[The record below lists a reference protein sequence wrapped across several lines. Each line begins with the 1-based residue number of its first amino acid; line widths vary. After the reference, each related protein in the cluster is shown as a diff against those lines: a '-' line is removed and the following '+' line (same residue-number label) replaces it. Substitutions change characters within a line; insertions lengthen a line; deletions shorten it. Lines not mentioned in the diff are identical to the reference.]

1 MTTGARPKQ
10 ILAETSS
17 LRTCRAPPRRHV
29 GRMCAHSISRLTAAG
44 RRQVRTCRIPPSAL
58 CSLCR
63 SLRPTFR
70 AEQVSLL
77 NLDRLPSHGLLF
89 VGCLCA
95 VWHTLQSK
103 PPSRLNDPQAQQRKV
118 PPISRIFTARPDLM
132 HLSPLFG
139 PECRRSITLNSKPV
153 PRTTTTCAH
162 KPTYPKPSRYQP
174 NKLNLSPRFHRVD
187 VPLPGS
193 TCAHKPT
200 SQQPWHVWPCPC
212 SCVCP

>member
-1 MTTGARPKQ
+1 MAASKPCVHSVEYACSIHDNRRKTQAD
-10 ILAETSS
+10 
-17 LRTCRAPPRRHV
+17 PRRDTV
-29 GRMCAHSISRLTAAG
+29 SADMACARAS
-44 RRQVRTCRIPPSAL
+44 IPPSAL

-132 HLSPLFG
+132 HLSPPFR

>member
-10 ILAETSS
+10 ILAETWSP
-17 LRTCRAPPRRHV
+17 RTPRTWRA
-29 GRMCAHSISRLTAAG
+29 LTRAS
-44 RRQVRTCRIPPSAL
+44 IPPSAL

-132 HLSPLFG
+132 HLSPPFR
-139 PECRRSITLNSKPV
+139 PECRRSITLNSTPV

>member
-1 MTTGARPKQ
+1 MAASKPCVHSVEYACSIHDNRRKTQAD
-10 ILAETSS
+10 
-17 LRTCRAPPRRHV
+17 PRRDIV
-29 GRMCAHSISRLTAAG
+29 SADMACFARAS
-44 RRQVRTCRIPPSAL
+44 IPPSAL

-132 HLSPLFG
+132 HLSPPFR

>member
-1 MTTGARPKQ
+1 MHAAFMTTGARPKQ

-17 LRTCRAPPRRHV
+17 LRTCRAGIR
-29 GRMCAHSISRLTAAG
+29 
-44 RRQVRTCRIPPSAL
+44 PSAL

-63 SLRPTFR
+63 SSRPTFR
-70 AEQVSLL
+70 AEQGSLL

>member
-1 MTTGARPKQ
+1 MHAAFMTTGARPKQ

-17 LRTCRAPPRRHV
+17 LRTCRA
-29 GRMCAHSISRLTAAG
+29 S
-44 RRQVRTCRIPPSAL
+44 VRPSAL

-63 SLRPTFR
+63 SSRPTFR
-70 AEQVSLL
+70 AEQGCLL
-77 NLDRLPSHGLLF
+77 NLDRRPSHGLLF

-132 HLSPLFG
+132 HLSPPFR